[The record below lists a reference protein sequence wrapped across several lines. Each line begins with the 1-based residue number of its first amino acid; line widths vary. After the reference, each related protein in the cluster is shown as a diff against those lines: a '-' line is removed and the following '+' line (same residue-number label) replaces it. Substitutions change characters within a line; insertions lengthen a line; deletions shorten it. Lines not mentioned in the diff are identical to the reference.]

1 MLYHWH
7 GVAIPV
13 PKLLV
18 PPSARSAQGGTRQ
31 QTTARRHRG
40 LLPIGSAQ
48 QQAVLPAST
57 SQLHHLQ
64 ALCGC
69 VSSPPSAEHRSSLS
83 GRGPLT
89 ERPSTR
95 ISHGRTMPASG
106 SAGPGRWPASHVPT
120 MACSHQDVFEKVL
133 TILIIDDEALSYIN
147 LGTHAMTTKYIN
159 HNLIFWVWEPFLYG
173 LNTHKL
179 SVRRCPRTHAKGVPD
194 QRCLHRPLRLNQY
207 IGCLT

>member
-48 QQAVLPAST
+48 QQAVLLAST

-120 MACSHQDVFEKVL
+120 MACSRDLFFRKRFPILYSYGRKGKRQKPTRKQREKGRGPEKTRNTL
-133 TILIIDDEALSYIN
+133 QCRIIRTSLRR
-147 LGTHAMTTKYIN
+147 
-159 HNLIFWVWEPFLYG
+159 G
-173 LNTHKL
+173 LVAPL
-179 SVRRCPRTHAKGVPD
+179 LRAPRAFCVTCMHD
-194 QRCLHRPLRLNQY
+194 
-207 IGCLT
+207 I

>member
-48 QQAVLPAST
+48 QRAVLLAST

-120 MACSHQDVFEKVL
+120 MACSRDLFFRKSAEKWKMCGAFG
-133 TILIIDDEALSYIN
+133 DETDRASKQKDSRE
-147 LGTHAMTTKYIN
+147 G
-159 HNLIFWVWEPFLYG
+159 
-173 LNTHKL
+173 
-179 SVRRCPRTHAKGVPD
+179 RRRRGEE
-194 QRCLHRPLRLNQY
+194 
-207 IGCLT
+207 